1 MYIFLYLK
9 KIIGVSI
16 LICFISLCIFG
27 MNILNNAGIKAEA
40 EEKIPVLVIMYHH
53 VLKDEKRSGKYV
65 ITPAQFEEDL
75 NYLKSKGYTT
85 VLPKDL
91 VNYVYNGKKLPE
103 KCVMLTFD
111 DGYESNYSY
120 IYPIIKKS
128 NDKIVISVVGSLC
141 DEYSKTEE
149 SHINYSY
156 LKWKQIKEMQD
167 SGLVETGNHSYDC
180 HSAKKRKGINKLP
193 WESDEE
199 YEKFLKNDVG
209 TLNLK
214 IKDVTG
220 MTPITF
226 AYPFGYAQKSSEEIL
241 KNMGFKVTLSCEEGI
256 NYIEKNNPDCLYML
270 KRYNRPSGIPPEKL
284 RSFMY

>member
-1 MYIFLYLK
+1 MYIFLYVK
-9 KIIGVSI
+9 KIIYASI
-16 LICFISLCIFG
+16 LICFASFCVFG
-27 MNILNNAGIKAEA
+27 ACVFYNAGIKAEA

-65 ITPAQFEEDL
+65 VTPTQFEEDL

-91 VNYVYNGKKLPE
+91 VNYVYNGEKLPE
-103 KCVMLTFD
+103 KCVLLTFD

-156 LKWKQIKEMQD
+156 LKWNQIKEMHN
-167 SGLVETGNHSYDC
+167 SGLVDIGNHTYNC
-180 HSAKKRKGINKLP
+180 HTAKKRKGINKLP
-193 WESDEE
+193 DESNED
-199 YEKFLKNDVG
+199 YENFLKNDIE
-209 TLNLK
+209 TLNMK
-214 IKDVTG
+214 IKDITG
-220 MTPITF
+220 TFPLTF
-226 AYPFGYAQKSSEEIL
+226 AYPFGYAQKTSEKIL

-270 KRYNRPSGIPPEKL
+270 KRYNRPAGISAERIFPI
-284 RSFMY
+284 